1 MPRVEAIV
9 TPSLLIWARESAG
22 YELEQAA
29 SKAGLAVERLAG
41 WEAGESRPTVNQ
53 LRELGRVYRRPLA
66 VFYLPEPPRRFQPL
80 HDFRRL
86 PMAEVLAASPELRF
100 AISRARLRR
109 DVARELA
116 GPEEVSNF
124 SAAASLSEN
133 VETVAARIRSL
144 LGVSIETQRA
154 WQSPRLAFN
163 TWREA
168 FERAGV
174 LVFQAVDVQVAEM
187 RGISIGE
194 VPLPV
199 VVVNIK
205 DSVRGRIFSM
215 FHEFVHILLRDEA
228 LCDMRDE
235 RVRRPHEQR
244 VEVFC
249 NQVAGAALVPG
260 RKLRWEELVI
270 HHTTGAAWTEEQ
282 IAGLAKRYS
291 VSREVILR
299 RLLSLG
305 LTTEDFYREK
315 RAEYQAQYEQ
325 LEQRPRRG
333 FPAPSTLAVSKAGPY
348 FTRAVLQSY
357 YDEQINPSDVAD
369 YLEVRLKHLPQI
381 ERIVLGYSP
390 AAGGVL

>member
-1 MPRVEAIV
+1 M
-9 TPSLLIWARESAG
+9 
-22 YELEQAA
+22 
-29 SKAGLAVERLAG
+29 
-41 WEAGESRPTVNQ
+41 
-53 LRELGRVYRRPLA
+53 
-66 VFYLPEPPRRFQPL
+66 
-80 HDFRRL
+80 
-86 PMAEVLAASPELRF
+86 
-100 AISRARLRR
+100 
-109 DVARELA
+109 
-116 GPEEVSNF
+116 
-124 SAAASLSEN
+124 
-133 VETVAARIRSL
+133 AARIRSL